1 MPSSVTSHFHNIQG
15 NKFRLHVQLKKGQQK
30 SQRHILHF
38 LKFHFL
44 KGNQSSPSLVLS
56 RTEKETKNKQAC
68 RLLVKKILRFLL
80 ISATSFLIK

>member
-15 NKFRLHVQLKKGQQK
+15 NKFLLHVQLKKGQQK

-38 LKFHFL
+38 LKFPFL
-44 KGNQSSPSLVLS
+44 SSPSLVLS
-56 RTEKETKNKQAC
+56 RTEKEIKNKQAC

-80 ISATSFLIK
+80 ISATSLLIK